1 MYKIQNR
8 KDIDD
13 IIDLYEN
20 KMFSTAKIGSIYN
33 VSDATVSSLLKRNG
47 IEVLRSRSRKK
58 INYGYF
64 KDIDSEDKAYFLGL
78 IGADGCISK
87 SRGKLTFSIELSS
100 KDSYILEELSIKICG
115 DKSLIKEYIRL
126 NRNPTS
132 KIAFSDSRFIKNLID
147 KGIFIN
153 KSLNYSFPDFI
164 PKNLMH
170 HYIRGYFDGDGS
182 VYLAGKKSKFSFT
195 GSHHFIPPLN
205 KYLFDNNIFLREY
218 AIVDRGNFCSIHI
231 GGILPSKLFYE
242 YIYSD
247 ANYYLNR
254 KKDIFDSALCLSDK
268 TNVSSKI
275 GEGCDA
281 NTEVS
286 LIEGKATVEHS

>member
-1 MYKIQNR
+1 MAITEGLRKSQSMFNMVFYIVVFSVIIQGMTLKPLARFFNLFE
-8 KDIDD
+8 K
-13 IIDLYEN
+13 EKN
-20 KMFSTAKIGSIYN
+20 
-33 VSDATVSSLLKRNG
+33 SDAT
-47 IEVLRSRSRKK
+47 E
-58 INYGYF
+58 
-64 KDIDSEDKAYFLGL
+64 IDLE
-78 IGADGCISK
+78 
-87 SRGKLTFSIELSS
+87 E
-100 KDSYILEELSIKICG
+100 LEELSIKICG

-182 VYLAGKKSKFSFT
+182 VYLSDNKSKFSFT

-205 KYLFDNNIFLREY
+205 KYLFDNNIFLKEY

-231 GGILPSKLFYE
+231 GGILPSRLFYE

-268 TNVSSKI
+268 TNASSKI